1 MGLWESLQTHDGITL
16 LFIQCWD
23 GSRRKGEE
31 LLKTRE
37 DKYLCLL
44 LFKKFYLFVLFILLA
59 LAMLGLHCCMW
70 AFSSHGSRALEYE
83 LSSCG
88 TWAKLP

>member
-1 MGLWESLQTHDGITL
+1 MVRVHAN
-16 LFIQCWD
+16 
-23 GSRRKGEE
+23 
-31 LLKTRE
+31 
-37 DKYLCLL
+37 
-44 LFKKFYLFVLFILLA
+44 FKIIIILIYWLYLFVLFNLLA

-70 AFSSHGSRALEYE
+70 AFSSHGSWALEYE